1 MGMTLDESAEK
12 LDKLESNGITAFID
26 PKVLTYLQQFGEI
39 IVDFIS
45 RNGQS
50 GFQIK
55 VGTADCGSSSD
66 TDTGGGCSGCG

>member
-26 PKVLTYLQQFGEI
+26 PKVLVYLQQFGEI
-39 IVDFIS
+39 IIDFIS

-55 VGTADCGSSSD
+55 VGTAECGPDSAAA
-66 TDTGGGCSGCG
+66 GGGCSGCG

>member
-1 MGMTLDESAEK
+1 MGMTLDESAEN

-39 IVDFIS
+39 NIDFIS

-50 GFQIK
+50 GYMIK
-55 VGTADCGSSSD
+55 VGTADCGSGSD
-66 TDTGGGCSGCG
+66 SGGGCSGCG